1 MLKVEIIST
10 GLFDTL
16 QDEGRPGY
24 QSQGVPLG
32 GAMDRRSAALV
43 NQLVGN
49 PLSTPV
55 LESTLLGPRLCF
67 HSPAQIALTGALAR
81 PTLNG
86 QPIPRYTTV
95 NVPSEAILNIGSM
108 QQGCRTYLAIRG
120 DWQVQKWLGS
130 CSPPPY
136 QSEVLTPDSRLQ
148 PGQLLKIQNAPNIE
162 IRQFPPQDHPIFPKN
177 GEVRVFPGPEW
188 EAFSDSAR
196 ELFLTQPFTLS
207 KDSNRM
213 GLRLKEQL
221 PETGHLPGLLSSAV
235 LPGTIQVPPSG
246 QPIIL
251 MADAQ
256 TTGGYLRIAQ
266 VATNDL
272 PMLAQCRPGDQVQFR
287 LHV

>member
-1 MLKVEIIST
+1 MVEVEIISA

-32 GAMDRRSAALV
+32 GAMDRQSAALA

-49 PLSTPV
+49 PLVTPV
-55 LESTLLGPRLCF
+55 LESTLLGPRLHF
-67 HSPAQIALTGALAR
+67 HGPAQIALTGALAR

-86 QPIPRYTTV
+86 QPISRYITV
-95 NVPSEAILNIGSM
+95 NVAPGAILNIGGM
-108 QQGCRTYLAIRG
+108 QQGCRSYLAIRG

-148 PGQLLKIQNAPNIE
+148 SGQLLKIQNAPNIE
-162 IRQFPPQDHPIFPKN
+162 IRQFLPQEYSISPTNREI
-177 GEVRVFPGPEW
+177 RVFPGPEW
-188 EAFSDSAR
+188 GAFSDSAR
-196 ELFLTQPFTLS
+196 AHFLDQPFTLS

-235 LPGTIQVPPSG
+235 LPGTVQVPSSG

-266 VATNDL
+266 VSTNDL
-272 PMLAQCRPGDQVQFR
+272 PILAQCRPGDQVQFR

>member
-1 MLKVEIIST
+1 MLEVEIISA

-32 GAMDRRSAALV
+32 GAMDRQSAALA

-49 PLSTPV
+49 PLDTPV
-55 LESTLLGPRLCF
+55 VESTLLGPQLRF
-67 HSPAQIALTGALAR
+67 HGPVQIALTGAMAR

-86 QPIPRYTTV
+86 QLISRYTTV
-95 NVPSEAILNIGSM
+95 NVAPGAVLNIGGM

-120 DWQVQKWLGS
+120 DWQVQQWLGS

-148 PGQLLKIQNAPNIE
+148 SGQRLNIQNAPEIE
-162 IRQFPPQDHPIFPKN
+162 IRQIPLKEHPVFSKTHKIS
-177 GEVRVFPGPEW
+177 VFPGPEW
-188 EAFSDSAR
+188 AAFSNSAR
-196 ELFLTQPFTLS
+196 AHFLSQPFTLS

-213 GLRLKEQL
+213 GLRLMEPL
-221 PETGHLPGLLSSAV
+221 PETEHLPGLLSSAV

-256 TTGGYLRIAQ
+256 TTGGYPRLAQ
-266 VATNDL
+266 VSTNDL
-272 PMLAQCRPGDQVQFR
+272 PILAQCRPGDQVQFR
-287 LHV
+287 LHA

>member
-32 GAMDRRSAALV
+32 GAMDRQSAALA

-49 PLSTPV
+49 PLGTPV
-55 LESTLLGPRLCF
+55 VESTLLGSKLYF
-67 HSPAQIALTGALAR
+67 HGPAQIALTGALAR
-81 PTLNG
+81 STLNG
-86 QPIPRYTTV
+86 HPMPRYTTV
-95 NVPSEAILNIGSM
+95 NVSPEAILNIGSM

-136 QSEVLTPDSRLQ
+136 QSEVLTPDSQLQ

-162 IRQFPPQDHPIFPKN
+162 IRQFPPQDQPIFPKN

-188 EAFSDSAR
+188 GAFSDSAR
-196 ELFLTQPFTLS
+196 AQFLDQPFTLS

-235 LPGTIQVPPSG
+235 LPGTVQVPPSG

-272 PMLAQCRPGDQVQFR
+272 PILAQCRPGDQVQFR